1 MDWTGPRQSGN
12 GDRRTGL
19 IWLFRNATH
28 THTHERND
36 LRNTKHQIA
45 EKKKRDQQRERAKLK
60 KEIVCNCETSL
71 LFWHPF
77 RRGHAASTAPKVW
90 TTSQRNRE
98 FYIWLFG
105 QEDRLSER
113 NWKLPVVM
121 GPQPFLI
128 KMLTGTWK
136 NASSCGWLRR
146 KGIQKF
152 WSERTRKSGGK
163 WAQQPRISMGLQ
175 KPQPEEFFCP
185 IGLPMGMKVPGNI
198 HIYTCM
204 YVYTCIYVHICKSI
218 YTSILNCT
226 NSQIDPKL
234 YLQM

>member
-1 MDWTGPRQSGN
+1 MDWTGPRKSGN

-28 THTHERND
+28 THTHKRND

-45 EKKKRDQQRERAKLK
+45 EKKRDQQRERAKLK
-60 KEIVCNCETSL
+60 KEIVCNYETSL

-90 TTSQRNRE
+90 PTSQRNRE

-146 KGIQKF
+146 
-152 WSERTRKSGGK
+152 
-163 WAQQPRISMGLQ
+163 
-175 KPQPEEFFCP
+175 
-185 IGLPMGMKVPGNI
+185 
-198 HIYTCM
+198 
-204 YVYTCIYVHICKSI
+204 
-218 YTSILNCT
+218 
-226 NSQIDPKL
+226 
-234 YLQM
+234 